1 MNYLTLLAAQAAG
14 KGSSWTM
21 ILMMVAVFAVMYFL
35 MIRPQKKK
43 QKEEQAMRDNLQ
55 IGDEITTIGG
65 IVGKIVTVKDDSLII
80 ETGAD
85 RNRMKITRWAI
96 SQNNTANEKLAAE
109 RAAAKE
115 AAEKEKAARMEAK
128 GKTPKK
134 KNKEEKEIDGVKTT
148 ITTGK
153 VEITDNENSVYKYQL
168 IKVTDSNKD
177 FETLIENMNK
187 ATNMFE
193 KLKAYK
199 HFYNRYYELV
209 PSPRDLAWQEVKNMT
224 IPQPETS
231 ENGDKYILWLMQD
244 GDIIDLQVLTCTRAE
259 DGGEE
264 IETVIVKETSKLPF
278 TYDSMILFIVLGVL
292 IVLAIVLLI
301 VKNRKNEK

>member
-1 MNYLTLLAAQAAG
+1 MNFVQFLNLASGTAANGANAG
-14 KGSSWTM
+14 KSQISL
-21 ILMMVAVFAVMYFL
+21 IVMMVLLFAVMYFVR
-35 MIRPQKKK
+35 IRPQKKK

-134 KNKEEKEIDGVKTT
+134 KNKEEK
-148 ITTGK
+148 
-153 VEITDNENSVYKYQL
+153 
-168 IKVTDSNKD
+168 
-177 FETLIENMNK
+177 F
-187 ATNMFE
+187 
-193 KLKAYK
+193 
-199 HFYNRYYELV
+199 
-209 PSPRDLAWQEVKNMT
+209 
-224 IPQPETS
+224 
-231 ENGDKYILWLMQD
+231 
-244 GDIIDLQVLTCTRAE
+244 
-259 DGGEE
+259 
-264 IETVIVKETSKLPF
+264 
-278 TYDSMILFIVLGVL
+278 
-292 IVLAIVLLI
+292 
-301 VKNRKNEK
+301 

>member
-1 MNYLTLLAAQAAG
+1 
-14 KGSSWTM
+14 M
-21 ILMMVAVFAVMYFL
+21 ILMMVGVFVIMYFL

-134 KNKEEKEIDGVKTT
+134 KNKEEK
-148 ITTGK
+148 
-153 VEITDNENSVYKYQL
+153 
-168 IKVTDSNKD
+168 
-177 FETLIENMNK
+177 F
-187 ATNMFE
+187 
-193 KLKAYK
+193 
-199 HFYNRYYELV
+199 
-209 PSPRDLAWQEVKNMT
+209 
-224 IPQPETS
+224 
-231 ENGDKYILWLMQD
+231 
-244 GDIIDLQVLTCTRAE
+244 
-259 DGGEE
+259 
-264 IETVIVKETSKLPF
+264 
-278 TYDSMILFIVLGVL
+278 
-292 IVLAIVLLI
+292 
-301 VKNRKNEK
+301 

>member
-1 MNYLTLLAAQAAG
+1 MLTIILQTAAAQPAG
-14 KGSSWTM
+14 NGLWSM
-21 ILMMVAVFAVMYFL
+21 LIMFVLIFAVMYFF

-134 KNKEEKEIDGVKTT
+134 KNKEEK
-148 ITTGK
+148 
-153 VEITDNENSVYKYQL
+153 
-168 IKVTDSNKD
+168 
-177 FETLIENMNK
+177 F
-187 ATNMFE
+187 
-193 KLKAYK
+193 
-199 HFYNRYYELV
+199 
-209 PSPRDLAWQEVKNMT
+209 
-224 IPQPETS
+224 
-231 ENGDKYILWLMQD
+231 
-244 GDIIDLQVLTCTRAE
+244 
-259 DGGEE
+259 
-264 IETVIVKETSKLPF
+264 
-278 TYDSMILFIVLGVL
+278 
-292 IVLAIVLLI
+292 
-301 VKNRKNEK
+301 

>member
-1 MNYLTLLAAQAAG
+1 MNYLTLLATPATGTG
-14 KGSSWTM
+14 KMGGNWTM
-21 ILMMVAVFAVMYFL
+21 ILMMVGVFVIMYFL

-128 GKTPKK
+128 GKTPKAK
-134 KNKEEKEIDGVKTT
+134 KKKEEK
-148 ITTGK
+148 
-153 VEITDNENSVYKYQL
+153 
-168 IKVTDSNKD
+168 
-177 FETLIENMNK
+177 F
-187 ATNMFE
+187 
-193 KLKAYK
+193 
-199 HFYNRYYELV
+199 
-209 PSPRDLAWQEVKNMT
+209 
-224 IPQPETS
+224 
-231 ENGDKYILWLMQD
+231 
-244 GDIIDLQVLTCTRAE
+244 
-259 DGGEE
+259 
-264 IETVIVKETSKLPF
+264 
-278 TYDSMILFIVLGVL
+278 
-292 IVLAIVLLI
+292 
-301 VKNRKNEK
+301 

>member
-1 MNYLTLLAAQAAG
+1 MNYLTLLAAQAT
-14 KGSSWTM
+14 KGNNWTM
-21 ILMMVAVFAVMYFL
+21 ILMMVGVFVIMYFL

-128 GKTPKK
+128 GKTPKAK
-134 KNKEEKEIDGVKTT
+134 KKKEEK
-148 ITTGK
+148 
-153 VEITDNENSVYKYQL
+153 
-168 IKVTDSNKD
+168 
-177 FETLIENMNK
+177 F
-187 ATNMFE
+187 
-193 KLKAYK
+193 
-199 HFYNRYYELV
+199 
-209 PSPRDLAWQEVKNMT
+209 
-224 IPQPETS
+224 
-231 ENGDKYILWLMQD
+231 
-244 GDIIDLQVLTCTRAE
+244 
-259 DGGEE
+259 
-264 IETVIVKETSKLPF
+264 
-278 TYDSMILFIVLGVL
+278 
-292 IVLAIVLLI
+292 
-301 VKNRKNEK
+301 

>member
-1 MNYLTLLAAQAAG
+1 MNLNTLFNLLPIV
-14 KGSSWTM
+14 
-21 ILMMVAVFAVMYFL
+21 ILFVLMYFL

-134 KNKEEKEIDGVKTT
+134 KNKEEK
-148 ITTGK
+148 
-153 VEITDNENSVYKYQL
+153 
-168 IKVTDSNKD
+168 
-177 FETLIENMNK
+177 F
-187 ATNMFE
+187 
-193 KLKAYK
+193 
-199 HFYNRYYELV
+199 
-209 PSPRDLAWQEVKNMT
+209 
-224 IPQPETS
+224 
-231 ENGDKYILWLMQD
+231 
-244 GDIIDLQVLTCTRAE
+244 
-259 DGGEE
+259 
-264 IETVIVKETSKLPF
+264 
-278 TYDSMILFIVLGVL
+278 
-292 IVLAIVLLI
+292 
-301 VKNRKNEK
+301 

>member
-1 MNYLTLLAAQAAG
+1 MNYLTLLAASTGAAT

-21 ILMMVAVFAVMYFL
+21 ILMMVGVFAVMYFL

-65 IVGKIVTVKDDSLII
+65 IVGRIVTVKDDSLII

-134 KNKEEKEIDGVKTT
+134 KNKEEK
-148 ITTGK
+148 
-153 VEITDNENSVYKYQL
+153 
-168 IKVTDSNKD
+168 
-177 FETLIENMNK
+177 F
-187 ATNMFE
+187 
-193 KLKAYK
+193 
-199 HFYNRYYELV
+199 
-209 PSPRDLAWQEVKNMT
+209 
-224 IPQPETS
+224 
-231 ENGDKYILWLMQD
+231 
-244 GDIIDLQVLTCTRAE
+244 
-259 DGGEE
+259 
-264 IETVIVKETSKLPF
+264 
-278 TYDSMILFIVLGVL
+278 
-292 IVLAIVLLI
+292 
-301 VKNRKNEK
+301 

>member
-1 MNYLTLLAAQAAG
+1 MNYLTLLAASTGAAT

-21 ILMMVAVFAVMYFL
+21 ILMMVGVFAVMYFL

-134 KNKEEKEIDGVKTT
+134 KNKEEK
-148 ITTGK
+148 
-153 VEITDNENSVYKYQL
+153 
-168 IKVTDSNKD
+168 
-177 FETLIENMNK
+177 F
-187 ATNMFE
+187 
-193 KLKAYK
+193 
-199 HFYNRYYELV
+199 
-209 PSPRDLAWQEVKNMT
+209 
-224 IPQPETS
+224 
-231 ENGDKYILWLMQD
+231 
-244 GDIIDLQVLTCTRAE
+244 
-259 DGGEE
+259 
-264 IETVIVKETSKLPF
+264 
-278 TYDSMILFIVLGVL
+278 
-292 IVLAIVLLI
+292 
-301 VKNRKNEK
+301 

>member
-1 MNYLTLLAAQAAG
+1 MNYLTLLAAQATG

-96 SQNNTANEKLAAE
+96 TANEKLAAE

-134 KNKEEKEIDGVKTT
+134 KNKEEK
-148 ITTGK
+148 
-153 VEITDNENSVYKYQL
+153 
-168 IKVTDSNKD
+168 
-177 FETLIENMNK
+177 F
-187 ATNMFE
+187 
-193 KLKAYK
+193 
-199 HFYNRYYELV
+199 
-209 PSPRDLAWQEVKNMT
+209 
-224 IPQPETS
+224 
-231 ENGDKYILWLMQD
+231 
-244 GDIIDLQVLTCTRAE
+244 
-259 DGGEE
+259 
-264 IETVIVKETSKLPF
+264 
-278 TYDSMILFIVLGVL
+278 
-292 IVLAIVLLI
+292 
-301 VKNRKNEK
+301 

>member
-14 KGSSWTM
+14 KGRNWTM
-21 ILMMVAVFAVMYFL
+21 ILMMVGVFVIMYFL

-128 GKTPKK
+128 GKTPKAK
-134 KNKEEKEIDGVKTT
+134 KKKEEK
-148 ITTGK
+148 
-153 VEITDNENSVYKYQL
+153 
-168 IKVTDSNKD
+168 
-177 FETLIENMNK
+177 F
-187 ATNMFE
+187 
-193 KLKAYK
+193 
-199 HFYNRYYELV
+199 
-209 PSPRDLAWQEVKNMT
+209 
-224 IPQPETS
+224 
-231 ENGDKYILWLMQD
+231 
-244 GDIIDLQVLTCTRAE
+244 
-259 DGGEE
+259 
-264 IETVIVKETSKLPF
+264 
-278 TYDSMILFIVLGVL
+278 
-292 IVLAIVLLI
+292 
-301 VKNRKNEK
+301 

>member
-1 MNYLTLLAAQAAG
+1 MNLVQFLNLASGTAANGANAG
-14 KGSSWTM
+14 KSQISL
-21 ILMMVAVFAVMYFL
+21 IVMMVLLFAVMYFV

-134 KNKEEKEIDGVKTT
+134 KNKEEK
-148 ITTGK
+148 
-153 VEITDNENSVYKYQL
+153 
-168 IKVTDSNKD
+168 
-177 FETLIENMNK
+177 F
-187 ATNMFE
+187 
-193 KLKAYK
+193 
-199 HFYNRYYELV
+199 
-209 PSPRDLAWQEVKNMT
+209 
-224 IPQPETS
+224 
-231 ENGDKYILWLMQD
+231 
-244 GDIIDLQVLTCTRAE
+244 
-259 DGGEE
+259 
-264 IETVIVKETSKLPF
+264 
-278 TYDSMILFIVLGVL
+278 
-292 IVLAIVLLI
+292 
-301 VKNRKNEK
+301 

>member
-14 KGSSWTM
+14 KGSNWTM
-21 ILMMVAVFAVMYFL
+21 ILMMVGVFVIMYFL

-55 IGDEITTIGG
+55 IGDEITKIGG

-134 KNKEEKEIDGVKTT
+134 KNKEEK
-148 ITTGK
+148 
-153 VEITDNENSVYKYQL
+153 
-168 IKVTDSNKD
+168 
-177 FETLIENMNK
+177 F
-187 ATNMFE
+187 
-193 KLKAYK
+193 
-199 HFYNRYYELV
+199 
-209 PSPRDLAWQEVKNMT
+209 
-224 IPQPETS
+224 
-231 ENGDKYILWLMQD
+231 
-244 GDIIDLQVLTCTRAE
+244 
-259 DGGEE
+259 
-264 IETVIVKETSKLPF
+264 
-278 TYDSMILFIVLGVL
+278 
-292 IVLAIVLLI
+292 
-301 VKNRKNEK
+301 